1 MSCKRQRS
9 LKKLKKVKEKDF
21 LTEKRKEIKHK
32 AKKKKK
38 KNQKE
43 KTNEEK
49 EKELWGRLQDLN
61 NGFTRINYITKKNK
75 KHLKI
80 FK

>member
-38 KNQKE
+38 KKI
-43 KTNEEK
+43 
-49 EKELWGRLQDLN
+49 R
-61 NGFTRINYITKKNK
+61 KKKRMKRK
-75 KHLKI
+75 KKSYGVDFKI
-80 FK
+80 